1 MYTTKRYIFLETQKL
16 NFKYQYITEN
26 YQVQSILKF
35 FKWLLVGKKEIIDK
49 IVESMWTLPFFEH
62 IKIQITIVR
71 KRLFQQLY
79 TQWSFS
85 LSKDTIKHTWSQ
97 RIHFFVRQTHKQ
109 KMNFEDK
116 IQIIHLTLRK
126 KKFRM

>member
-49 IVESMWTLPFFEH
+49 IVESM
-62 IKIQITIVR
+62 
-71 KRLFQQLY
+71 
-79 TQWSFS
+79 
-85 LSKDTIKHTWSQ
+85 
-97 RIHFFVRQTHKQ
+97 
-109 KMNFEDK
+109 
-116 IQIIHLTLRK
+116 
-126 KKFRM
+126 